1 MYVLIPRGEHGLDLA
16 PIAFIFTVLASLNVA
31 METALQHMSHSK
43 AEELAAA
50 YPADVRPMGGSWY
63 EITFQGAFTYGN

>member
-1 MYVLIPRGEHGLDLA
+1 MTKIENMREDSGLGRLLSSVSPGRAA
-16 PIAFIFTVLASLNVA
+16 PAELRLSA
-31 METALQHMSHSK
+31 EQ

>member
-1 MYVLIPRGEHGLDLA
+1 MTKKENMREDSGLGRLLSECFAGGERLRRELRLSA
-16 PIAFIFTVLASLNVA
+16 
-31 METALQHMSHSK
+31 EQ

>member
-1 MYVLIPRGEHGLDLA
+1 MTKIENMREDSGLGRLLSECFAGGERLRRELR
-16 PIAFIFTVLASLNVA
+16 LS
-31 METALQHMSHSK
+31 
-43 AEELAAA
+43 AEQAAA

>member
-1 MYVLIPRGEHGLDLA
+1 MTKIENMREDSGLGRLLSECFAGGERLRRELRLSA
-16 PIAFIFTVLASLNVA
+16 
-31 METALQHMSHSK
+31 
-43 AEELAAA
+43 ELAAA